1 VIDFTATWCPPC
13 RTIAPIFADMAK
25 KFPNVVFLKVD
36 VDEMKVVE
44 LSNTLCR
51 FS

>member
-1 VIDFTATWCPPC
+1 V
-13 RTIAPIFADMAK
+13 IAPVFAELAK
-25 KFPNVVFLKVD
+25 KHPSVVFLKVD

-44 LSNTLCR
+44 LSNTLFR

>member
-1 VIDFTATWCPPC
+1 M
-13 RTIAPIFADMAK
+13 IAPVFAELAK
-25 KFPNVVFLKVD
+25 KNPGVVFLKVD